1 MYDLEIRN
9 ALVYDG
15 SGKKPYY
22 SNVTVTAGKIVYI
35 GEEKHSAKHIVDA
48 DGLALAPG
56 FIDSHS
62 HSDQTIFNAP
72 HREQVLRMGVTTEI
86 AGQCGHSVSP
96 DDGSMSSETRKSVN
110 GSTLRSFTDMTS
122 AIDAV
127 NKLELGTNQYY
138 FTGHGL
144 IRGGVL
150 GTQARFADSDEIK
163 RMQKRLEREVRA
175 GSAGVS
181 TGLSYV
187 PGIYSDT
194 RELTMLAKTA
204 GENGGMYVTH
214 SRSES
219 MGLFDSVQE
228 CIDIA
233 RNGNVAVNI
242 SHFKCVG
249 KEFWGRCEKALAMI
263 DSAIGDGL
271 NITLDAYPYIAA
283 STTTLSAIPPQFL
296 SKGVDNFAKSLEN
309 PDVVKA
315 IYREIFEVNDP
326 SWDNSIY
333 YVGLENF
340 LIVRAKETPWAIGKT
355 YAQMGEELGMS
366 PFDAMIHLL
375 KANHATVYECR
386 FSMCEENVEMILKHP
401 KCMVGSDG
409 IYQPGD
415 VSAHP
420 RAFGTFPRYLGHYIR
435 KRGILSR
442 EEGIRRIT
450 SMPAKT
456 YGLKDK
462 GRIEVGYDADLVLF
476 DYDSITDNLDYA
488 NPFKPNEGIYQVYV
502 SGELVLENNEPTGI
516 YNGKY
521 LRRAGI
527 DKI

>member
-9 ALVYDG
+9 AFIYDG
-15 SGKKPYY
+15 SGKVAYY
-22 SNVTVTAGKIVYI
+22 SNVTATDGKIVYI
-35 GEEKHSAKHIVDA
+35 GEEKHSAKRIVDA
-48 DGLALAPG
+48 EGLALAPG

-62 HSDQTIFNAP
+62 HSDQSIFKDP
-72 HREQVLRMGVTTEI
+72 HREHVLRMGATTEI
-86 AGQCGHSVSP
+86 AGQCGYSISP
-96 DDGSMSSETRKSVN
+96 DDASMSDEIRKSVN
-110 GSTLRSFTDMTS
+110 SGTLRCFPDRAT

-127 NKLELGTNQYY
+127 NELELGTHQCY
-138 FTGHGL
+138 FTGHGPV
-144 IRGGVL
+144 RGVVM
-150 GTQARFADSDEIK
+150 GTEARKANTDEIEK
-163 RMQKRLEREVRA
+163 MQKMVESEVRD
-175 GSAGVS
+175 GSAGIS

-204 GENGGMYVTH
+204 GECGGLYVTH

-228 CIDIA
+228 CINIA
-233 RNGNVAVNI
+233 RDGNVPVNI

-249 KEFWGRCEKALAMI
+249 KEFWGRCEKALGMI
-263 DSAIGDGL
+263 DAANKDGL
-271 NITLDAYPYIAA
+271 NITLDAYPYTAA

-296 SKGVDNFAKSLEN
+296 SKGVDAFAESLDN

-355 YAQMGEELGMS
+355 YAQVGKELGIS

-375 KANHATVYECR
+375 KANRGVVYECR

-409 IYQPGD
+409 LYKPGD
-415 VSAHP
+415 LSAHP

-442 EEGIRRIT
+442 EEGIMRIT
-450 SMPAKT
+450 SMPAQR
-456 YGLKDK
+456 YGLNGK
-462 GRIEVGYDADLVLF
+462 GYIKVGYDADLVLF
-476 DYDSITDNLDYA
+476 DYDSITDNLDFA

-502 SGELVLENNEPTGI
+502 GGELALENNELTGVF
-516 YNGKY
+516 NGKY
-521 LRRAGI
+521 LRRSGI
-527 DKI
+527 